1 MLATGIDLIEIV
13 RIQRAVERWGER
25 FLRRVF
31 TTIELADCGLAPDSV
46 AQSRRADSIRVQSIA
61 HTRYAS
67 LAARWAAKEAT
78 AKALGV
84 GLRGLAGQR
93 CGDSLRGTAIG
104 LTEVEVVRDT
114 LGRPRLRLYGF
125 AAQVAAAQG
134 LAQFGISLSHTR
146 QYALASVVAL
156 AICPLDL

>member
-1 MLATGIDLIEIV
+1 MLATGIDLMEIV
-13 RIQRAVERWGER
+13 RIQHAVERWGER
-25 FLRRVF
+25 FLWRVF
-31 TTIELADCGLAPDSV
+31 TSVELVDCGLV
-46 AQSRRADSIRVQSIA
+46 LGNFAQLSRSESMPIKGTA
-61 HTRYAS
+61 RYAS

-93 CGDSLRGTAIG
+93 CADVLRGTAIA

-114 LGRPRLRLYGF
+114 LGRPLLRLYGA
-125 AAQVAAAQG
+125 AAQVAVAQG
-134 LAQFGISLSHTR
+134 IGQLGVSLSHTR

-156 AICPLDL
+156 ALHRLDR

>member
-1 MLATGIDLIEIV
+1 MEIV
-13 RIQRAVERWGER
+13 RIQHAVERWGER

-31 TTIELADCGLAPDSV
+31 TSVELIDCGFAPDNV
-46 AQSRRADSIRVQSIA
+46 AQSSRLDSRPVQG

-93 CGDSLRGTAIG
+93 CGGVLRGTAIA
-104 LTEVEVVRDT
+104 LTEVEVARDT
-114 LGRPRLRLYGF
+114 LGRPLLRLSGV

-134 LAQFGISLSHTR
+134 IGQLVLSLSHTR
-146 QYALASVVAL
+146 QYALASVIAL
-156 AICPLDL
+156 ALRPLDL

>member
-1 MLATGIDLIEIV
+1 MEIV
-13 RIQRAVERWGER
+13 RIQHAIERWGER

-31 TTIELADCGLAPDSV
+31 TSVELVDCGLVPDNV
-46 AQSRRADSIRVQSIA
+46 AQSSRLDSRLVQG

-93 CGDSLRGTAIG
+93 CGGVVRGTAIA
-104 LTEVEVVRDT
+104 LTEVEVARDT
-114 LGRPRLRLYGF
+114 LGRPLLRLSGV

-134 LAQFGISLSHTR
+134 IGQLVLSLSHTR
-146 QYALASVVAL
+146 QYALASVIAL
-156 AICPLDL
+156 ALRPLDL